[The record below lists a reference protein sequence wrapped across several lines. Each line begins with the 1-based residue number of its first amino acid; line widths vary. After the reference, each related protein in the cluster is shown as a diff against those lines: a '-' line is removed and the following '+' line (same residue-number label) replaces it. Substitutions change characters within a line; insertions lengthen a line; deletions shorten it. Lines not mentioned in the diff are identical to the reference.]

1 MEIAMAVEE
10 EEAEATMARVMA
22 MEMEMAMA
30 RMSKMVDEAI
40 LTAAEAEEVEKQR
53 KLKRW

>member
-1 MEIAMAVEE
+1 MAVEE

-30 RMSKMVDEAI
+30 RMAKMVDEAM
-40 LTAAEAEEVEKQR
+40 LTAAEAEPR